1 MPPSPLQQLSALGQ
15 SVWVDFLSRQALE
28 DGTIERLIREYTVVG
43 MTSNPT
49 IFQWAMADGTAY
61 DEQLHSVLEHETDGK
76 EVFLALA
83 TEDVRAACDLLRTTW
98 ERTEH
103 LDGQVSLEVDPRL
116 ALAYDKDGTIAEA
129 SRLHELVDRRNLYV
143 KIPATEPG
151 VAAIEETIAAGIPVN
166 VTLIFSLERHR
177 AVIEAYLRG
186 VERLTDAGGSP
197 FDVPSVASFFVS
209 RVDTETDRRLDDL
222 GGHDQLRGRLAIANA
237 KLAYQ
242 QYRDAFSGER
252 WERLVRNGARP
263 QRCLWASTSV
273 KDPRCRDTMY
283 VEELIGPQTVNTMP
297 PDTLAAVQDHGHIS
311 PTLDRDLQDAHRVF
325 KDLADAGVNYHDVT
339 ATLEREGV
347 KKFADSFNELFERV
361 ETKRDELAAT
371 HS

>member
-1 MPPSPLQQLSALGQ
+1 MSPSPLQQLSALGQ

-28 DGTIERLIREYTVVG
+28 DGTIERLIRDDAVVG

-49 IFQWAMADGTAY
+49 IFQSAMADGTAH
-61 DEQLHSVLEHETDGK
+61 DEQLHTVLEHETDGK

-83 TEDVRAACDLLRTTW
+83 KDDVRAACDLLRTTW

-116 ALAYDKDGTIAEA
+116 AYDRDGTIAEA
-129 SRLHELVDRRNLYV
+129 RRLHELVDRQNLYV

-177 AVIEAYLRG
+177 AVIEGVSARRGAADGRRRRSVRCSKRRQLLRLAGRHRNRSPARRPRRSRRPPGPPRDRQRQIGLPAVPRRLLRTALGATGPQRRSPAALPVG
-186 VERLTDAGGSP
+186 V
-197 FDVPSVASFFVS
+197 DVGQRPPLPGHDV
-209 RVDTETDRRLDDL
+209 RRRTDR
-222 GGHDQLRGRLAIANA
+222 
-237 KLAYQ
+237 
-242 QYRDAFSGER
+242 
-252 WERLVRNGARP
+252 
-263 QRCLWASTSV
+263 
-273 KDPRCRDTMY
+273 
-283 VEELIGPQTVNTMP
+283 PQTVNTMP

-311 PTLDRDLQDAHRVF
+311 RTLDRDLHDAHRVF
-325 KDLADAGVNYHDVT
+325 EDLAAAGVDYNDVT

-347 KKFADSFNELFERV
+347 KKFADSFDELFERV
-361 ETKRDELAAT
+361 ETKRDELVAR
-371 HS
+371 HP

>member
-1 MPPSPLQQLSALGQ
+1 MSRSPLQQLSALGQ

-28 DGTIERLIREYTVVG
+28 DGTIEGLIRDDAVVG

-49 IFQWAMADGTAY
+49 IFQRAMADGTAY
-61 DEQLHSVLEHETDGK
+61 DEQLHTVLEHETDGK

-83 TEDVRAACDLLRTTW
+83 KDDVRAACDLLRTTW
-98 ERTEH
+98 ERTGH
-103 LDGQVSLEVDPRL
+103 VDGQVSLEVDPG
-116 ALAYDKDGTIAEA
+116 LAYDRDGTIAEA
-129 SRLHELVDRRNLYV
+129 RRLHELVDRQNLYV

-186 VERLTDAGGSP
+186 VERLTDGGGDP

-222 GGHDQLRGRLAIANA
+222 GGHDELRGRLAIANA

-252 WERLVRNGARP
+252 WEPLAGNGARP

-273 KDPRCRDTMY
+273 KEARYRDTMY
-283 VEELIGPQTVNTMP
+283 VEELIGAETVNTMP
-297 PDTLAAVQDHGHIS
+297 PETLAAVQDHGHIA

-325 KDLADAGVNYHDVT
+325 EDLAEAGVDYNDVT

-347 KKFADSFNELFERV
+347 KKFADSFDELFARV
-361 ETKRDELAAT
+361 EAKRDELAAT